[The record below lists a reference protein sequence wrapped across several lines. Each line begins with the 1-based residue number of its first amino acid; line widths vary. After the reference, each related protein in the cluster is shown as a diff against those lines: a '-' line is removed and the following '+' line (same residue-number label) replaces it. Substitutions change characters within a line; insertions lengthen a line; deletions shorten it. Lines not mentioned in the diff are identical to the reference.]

1 MKTREELFSELM
13 EEELEYWKDVFARMD
28 KREAEKEEEAKFI
41 KGLEAE
47 RIEKRTIIEWQEPSW
62 KKNKVKCTV
71 EFLEDQ
77 GRSDR
82 DKQLH
87 NL

>member
-1 MKTREELFSELM
+1 MRTREQLETFLGRKVTN
-13 EEELEYWKDVFARMD
+13 EEWEESQSTYERIDNRKLEYWS
-28 KREAEKEEEAKFI
+28 
-41 KGLEAE
+41 
-47 RIEKRTIIEWQEPSW
+47 EPSW